1 MNEKIISSLIDEII
15 QKIEVRPVITAA
27 TVTSSS
33 TSTSTSLKKE
43 TRGRKP
49 NPDKSKKNEKETH
62 NCTECEFSTDKR
74 LLLKKHFIA
83 EHSDKIVEYL
93 YTAFFLLLIY
103 IYIILFFVSSLCIV
117 STQNSCLNKINQN
130 SD

>member
-27 TVTSSS
+27 TATSSS

-49 NPDKSKKNEKETH
+49 NPDKSKKM
-62 NCTECEFSTDKR
+62 
-74 LLLKKHFIA
+74 KKKLI
-83 EHSDKIVEYL
+83 IVLNVSLVRTNDCYSKN
-93 YTAFFLLLIY
+93 
-103 IYIILFFVSSLCIV
+103 IL
-117 STQNSCLNKINQN
+117 
-130 SD
+130 